1 MRILITGGSGMIGR
15 NILESLL
22 SFNYNILSPNSNE
35 LDLTNFNKTIKYI
48 NGFKPDLIIHAAGRV
63 GGIQANVNQ
72 PVNFLVTNL
81 DIGRNIIIAARQAGI
96 KKLLN
101 LGSSCMYPRNTLN
114 PLKEEMILQG
124 ELEPSNEGYALAKII
139 TTRLCDYIHRENPK
153 FQYKTMIPCNI
164 YGRFDNFDPEES
176 HLIPAIIN
184 KLHQAIKEEKK
195 EVEIWGDGK
204 ARREFMYADDLA
216 DAISYALSHFDEM
229 PSQINIGVGE
239 DHTINEYYSI
249 VASIMSF
256 QGTFTHNLDK
266 PTGMLQKLVSI
277 ERQTAWGWKPKM
289 NLHEGLKLT
298 YNYFLQEIES

>member
-1 MRILITGGSGMIGR
+1 MRILITGGSGMVGR
-15 NILESLL
+15 NILDSLL

-63 GGIQANVNQ
+63 GGIQANVTQ

-101 LGSSCMYPRNTLN
+101 LGSSCMYPRNALN

-139 TTRLCDYIHRENPK
+139 TTRLCEYIHRENPK

-216 DAISYALSHFDEM
+216 DAISYALNHFDEM

-249 VASIMSF
+249 IASIMSF
-256 QGTFTHNLDK
+256 QGKFTHDLDK